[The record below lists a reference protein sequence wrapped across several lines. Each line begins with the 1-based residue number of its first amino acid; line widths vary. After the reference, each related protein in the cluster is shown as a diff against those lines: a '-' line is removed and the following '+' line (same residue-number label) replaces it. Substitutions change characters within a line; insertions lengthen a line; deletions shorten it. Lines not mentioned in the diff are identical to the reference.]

1 MVRFAA
7 LTLLIG
13 ITGCTS
19 AGRSPD
25 AIRQDTANATEAT
38 ARDAKAVVQGIAD
51 GLKHHAGPVNI
62 NTASSGELQKL
73 PGVTGEM
80 ADRIVGNRPYATS
93 QDLLRRHL
101 VTKAEYS
108 QIADKIISK

>member
-1 MVRFAA
+1 MIKFGA

-13 ITGCTS
+13 FAGCTA

-25 AIRQDTANATEAT
+25 AIRQNTANATETT

-80 ADRIVGNRPYATS
+80 ADRIVGNRPYAIS

-101 VTKAEYS
+101 VTKAEYA
-108 QIADKIISK
+108 QIEDKIVSK